1 MKACTAKANHFIHT
15 AGELGYNTIARSLD
29 VSFGLTRT
37 AAVLRI
43 PDQSLTHLEAA
54 PSESTVGPM
63 NFCVGEKVIYPNHGV
78 GIIEKINQRDV
89 AGRQESFYQLKIVS
103 NSMMVMIPT
112 ANVADVGLRKLIK
125 KEVVNQ
131 LLDHLRKASV
141 TCAADWKNRFK
152 ENSEKMRTGC
162 IFDVADVFKG
172 LQALSHTRILSFRE
186 KKMLDRAR
194 YLLISEV
201 ATVWNVPEGK
211 VEELIDRTFVGKES
225 KKANA

>member
-1 MKACTAKANHFIHT
+1 
-15 AGELGYNTIARSLD
+15 
-29 VSFGLTRT
+29 
-37 AAVLRI
+37 
-43 PDQSLTHLEAA
+43 
-54 PSESTVGPM
+54 M

-78 GIIEKINQRDV
+78 GVIEQINQRDV
-89 AGRQESFYQLKIVS
+89 SGRTESFYQLKIVS

-125 KEVVNQ
+125 KEVVTQ
-131 LLDHLRKASV
+131 LFEHLKQS
-141 TCAADWKNRFK
+141 TNSGPADWKNRFK

-162 IFDVADVFKG
+162 IFDVADVFKS
-172 LQALSHTRILSFRE
+172 LQALSLTRILSFRE

-201 ATVWNVPEGK
+201 ATVWNMTEEK
-211 VEELIDRTFVGKES
+211 VEELIDRALSGKEI

>member
-1 MKACTAKANHFIHT
+1 MAN
-15 AGELGYNTIARSLD
+15 AGSLGVMGANSKHEFWVDSNSSSSVEYPEKPGSSSLRKHNI
-29 VSFGLTRT
+29 GLMDF
-37 AAVLRI
+37 L
-43 PDQSLTHLEAA
+43 
-54 PSESTVGPM
+54 
-63 NFCVGEKVIYPNHGV
+63 VGEKVIYPNHGV
-78 GIIEKINQRDV
+78 GIIEKINQREV
-89 AGRQESFYQLKIVS
+89 SGRQESFYQLKIIS

-131 LLDHLRKASV
+131 LLEHLKKSAV

-201 ATVWNVPEGK
+201 ATVWNISEGR
-211 VEELIDRTFVGKES
+211 VEELIDRALVGKDS
-225 KKANA
+225 KRANA